1 MPFLYA
7 FTDKKLMGLFLQTIG
22 HFEMICVKFY
32 SFFDHI
38 GRFIAD
44 DERLFYM
51 TGDPDQVVFVESE
64 STIIGLRIFERFTRL
79 QRGFYILLHP
89 KMLESIKILSIFT
102 QPYIG

>member
-51 TGDPDQVVFVESE
+51 TGDPD
-64 STIIGLRIFERFTRL
+64 
-79 QRGFYILLHP
+79 
-89 KMLESIKILSIFT
+89 
-102 QPYIG
+102 